1 MKPDNKGSN
10 GRKQPKRTLVDHVY
24 HEIQNRILYN
34 IWGTGYQALEQE
46 LCEELG
52 VSRTPVR
59 EALIRLQR
67 DGLVNV
73 VPRHGMRVLPISA
86 TDIQQIYQI
95 LTSLESLAVELAAA
109 RDLSA
114 KDYKSLDIALKAMK
128 IAQDA
133 SDLKAWA
140 QADED
145 FHYHLV
151 ELSANRILIELVD
164 SFWGRAQRARLTML
178 SIRNNPI
185 NSTQDHA
192 KIVDAIRR
200 GDSARARE
208 LIEGHRKRGASDLTD
223 LMEKHLNILQL
234 S

>member
-1 MKPDNKGSN
+1 
-10 GRKQPKRTLVDHVY
+10 
-24 HEIQNRILYN
+24 
-34 IWGTGYQALEQE
+34 
-46 LCEELG
+46 
-52 VSRTPVR
+52 
-59 EALIRLQR
+59 
-67 DGLVNV
+67 
-73 VPRHGMRVLPISA
+73 
-86 TDIQQIYQI
+86 
-95 LTSLESLAVELAAA
+95 
-109 RDLSA
+109 
-114 KDYKSLDIALKAMK
+114 MK

-151 ELSANRILIELVD
+151 ALSANRILIELVD

-208 LIEGHRKRGASDLTD
+208 LIEGHRKRGASDLTE

>member
-1 MKPDNKGSN
+1 MRATTAPGAN
-10 GRKQPKRTLVDHVY
+10 GRKPKRTLVDHVY
-24 HEIQNRILYN
+24 HEIQHRILYN

-73 VPRHGMRVLPISA
+73 IPRHGMRVLPISA

-109 RDLSA
+109 RKLPA
-114 KDYKSLDIALKAMK
+114 KEFKSLESALKEMK
-128 IAQDA
+128 LAQEA

-140 QADED
+140 QADEN
-145 FHYHLV
+145 FHYYLV
-151 ELSANRILIELVD
+151 VLSGNRILIELVD

-185 NSTQDHA
+185 VSTQDHA

-200 GDSARARE
+200 GDGLRARE
-208 LIEGHRKRGASDLTD
+208 LIEMHRKRGASDLSE

>member
-1 MKPDNKGSN
+1 MNAASKGSN
-10 GRKQPKRTLVDHVY
+10 GRKAPKKTLVDHVY

-109 RDLSA
+109 RKLSVR
-114 KDYKSLDIALKAMK
+114 DYKSLDNALKEMK
-128 IAQDA
+128 LAQDA

-140 QADED
+140 QADEN

-151 ELSANRILIELVD
+151 VLSGNRILIELVD

-185 NSTQDHA
+185 VSTQDHA

-200 GDSARARE
+200 RDGFRARE
-208 LIEGHRKRGASDLTD
+208 LIEVHRKRGASDLSE

>member
-1 MKPDNKGSN
+1 MNTTSKRANSKKPK
-10 GRKQPKRTLVDHVY
+10 KTLVDRVY

-46 LCEELG
+46 LSEELG

-67 DGLVNV
+67 DGLVKV

-95 LTSLESLAVELAAA
+95 LTSLESLAVELAAS
-109 RDLSA
+109 RKLSA
-114 KDYKSLDIALKAMK
+114 KEFKSLDSTLKEMK

-140 QADED
+140 QADEN

-151 ELSANRILIELVD
+151 ELSGNRILTEVVD
-164 SFWGRAQRARLTML
+164 NFWGRAQRARLTML
-178 SIRNNPI
+178 SIRNNPV
-185 NSTQDHA
+185 NSTQEHA
-192 KIVDAIRR
+192 KIVDAVRR
-200 GDSARARE
+200 SDGLRARE
-208 LIEGHRKRGASDLTD
+208 LVEAHRKRGASDLSE

>member
-1 MKPDNKGSN
+1 MNTTSKRIRSEKPK
-10 GRKQPKRTLVDHVY
+10 KTLVDRVY

-34 IWGTGYQALEQE
+34 IWGTGYQALEKE
-46 LCEELG
+46 LSEELG

-67 DGLVNV
+67 DGLVKV

-95 LTSLESLAVELAAA
+95 LTSLESLAVELAAS
-109 RDLSA
+109 RKLSA
-114 KDYKSLDIALKAMK
+114 KEFKSLDSALKEMK
-128 IAQDA
+128 TAQDA

-140 QADED
+140 QADEN

-151 ELSANRILIELVD
+151 ELSGNRILTEVVD
-164 SFWGRAQRARLTML
+164 NFWGRSQRARLTML
-178 SIRNNPI
+178 SIRNNPV
-185 NSTQDHA
+185 NSTQEHA
-192 KIVDAIRR
+192 KIVDAIRCCD
-200 GDSARARE
+200 GLRARE
-208 LIEGHRKRGASDLTD
+208 LVEAHRKRGASDLSE

>member
-1 MKPDNKGSN
+1 MNTISKRANSKKPK
-10 GRKQPKRTLVDHVY
+10 KTLVDRVY

-46 LCEELG
+46 LSEELG

-67 DGLVNV
+67 DGLVKV

-95 LTSLESLAVELAAA
+95 LTSLESLAVELAAS
-109 RDLSA
+109 RKLSA
-114 KDYKSLDIALKAMK
+114 KEFKSLDSALKEMK

-133 SDLKAWA
+133 ADLKAWA
-140 QADED
+140 QADEN

-151 ELSANRILIELVD
+151 ELSGNRILTEVVD
-164 SFWGRAQRARLTML
+164 NFWGRAQRARLTML
-178 SIRNNPI
+178 SIRNNPV
-185 NSTQDHA
+185 NSTQEHA

-200 GDSARARE
+200 SDGLHARE
-208 LIEGHRKRGASDLTD
+208 LVEAHRKRGASDLSE